1 MRLQQ
6 IFTGLILALVTF
18 SAFALE
24 RQFPSHAKRG
34 VANFAAYPKLI
45 INDQERRAG
54 PGLRIWN
61 TMNTIPFRSSLHAE
75 NVVINFT
82 EDGMKMIDRIWILT
96 PAEAAKPPPSK
107 ISQMPATTVT
117 ITAPVKNT
125 TTTTTIQVP

>member
-1 MRLQQ
+1 MRLRQ

-24 RQFPSHAKRG
+24 RPFPSNAKRG
-34 VANFAAYPKLI
+34 VANFANYPKLI

-61 TMNTIPFRSSLHAE
+61 TANRIPFRRSLHGE
-75 NVVINFT
+75 KVVINYT
-82 EDGMKMIDRIWILT
+82 EDNMKMIDRIWILT
-96 PAEAAKPPPSK
+96 SAEAAKPPPSK
-107 ISQMPATTVT
+107 TSQVSTTTMT